1 MNARHLAFAAIT
13 LLSVPVSNAQHLDRK
28 PHKEPL
34 LDDLGKFNLHEPA
47 KPIEFPV
54 VLEPMDDPFTCI
66 QKAAKPAPAAEKP
79 AAQPLPATHKPP
91 EKSEPVRETEHPASE
106 PKPEEPDASAPPSR
120 QGLAVRVENIQIGI
134 GGIDPSQVKL
144 HAPFPAKPFA
154 KAPVG
159 WCYKSSE
166 NAPPFTREVELSP
179 GNRITLTIRPHLLV
193 PEADGTNI
201 FNVREPGFDALL
213 GFHQNATVSAI
224 LSHSIRQLEDDAK
237 QLGITIDNLQQIL
250 VSLPK
255 PQP

>member
-1 MNARHLAFAAIT
+1 MNARHIAFAAIT
-13 LLSVPVSNAQHLDRK
+13 LLGAANAQYLDRK
-28 PHKEPL
+28 SLEGSL
-34 LDDLGKFNLHEPA
+34 LDAHGKFNLHEPA
-47 KPIEFPV
+47 KPNESLV
-54 VLEPMDDPFTCI
+54 ALDPMDDPFTFI
-66 QKAAKPAPAAEKP
+66 QMAAQPAPAAEKP
-79 AAQPLPATHKPP
+79 AAQPVPATDMPP
-91 EKSEPVRETEHPASE
+91 EKAEPVREKDHPTPE

-154 KAPVG
+154 KAPAG
-159 WCYKSSE
+159 WCYKPSE

-193 PEADGTNI
+193 PEADGTNV